1 MFAIHARNCGIPNLL
16 LVLDSNEYLFALGVT
31 PKPACQQLFDTL
43 IDKYPACRLRIPRL
57 ILEEVS
63 RHLPPE
69 VFHELM
75 STIQDLVTVDEDIV
89 VPFELGSKY
98 EFLGLKPADAFIA
111 AYTEWVGADALVTE
125 NRHFLIRRTDLPFQV
140 LKAEQILKLL

>member
-1 MFAIHARNCGIPNLL
+1 ML
-16 LVLDSNEYLFALGVT
+16 LVLDSNEYLFALGVS
-31 PKPACQQLFDTL
+31 PKPASQQLLDIL
-43 IDKYPACRLRIPRL
+43 IDKYPSHRFRIPRL

-75 STIQDLVTVDEDIV
+75 STVQDLVSIDEDLV
-89 VPFELGSKY
+89 VPFALGSKY
-98 EFLGLKPADAFIA
+98 EALGLKPADAFIA

-125 NRHFLIRRTDLPFQV
+125 NRHFLTRRFDLPFKV